1 MAISKIHPIRRTLN
15 KAIDYIINP
24 TKTQNELLITTY
36 GCSKETLAEEF
47 AFTRKQGSEIGN
59 TLAQHV
65 IQSFKPNEVDAAT
78 AHKIGIELANRLTS
92 NQHEYLIATHIDKD
106 HIHNHIIFNQVNF
119 ITHKK
124 FRSNIKTTQLLR
136 QISDDLCVAHR
147 LSIIQEP
154 LGKGIS
160 HFEWLMRKAQKSYK
174 KKLQNSIDACIETS
188 NSYDEFISAMLSLR
202 YKVKYGKHLA
212 FRMNDQEHFTNA
224 KSLGTNYSEEQIKL
238 RISNHH
244 PVLKSTSRHSLQNNS
259 SIDLIQNVKNY
270 IDNPVYREK
279 VTITNIKKLAE
290 TYNYLKTNGID
301 SLDTLSQKEQDI
313 KSSLKELSTSI
324 KEIEIQL
331 ADLHEL
337 LKYMERAKQYTP
349 IYNEYLK
356 SNKSASFRRQ
366 YCSELMLYEAAQK
379 YIKEKIKFKENIDA
393 GNIRKEVSLLSNQ
406 HLELTTARKAV
417 LMQQHQISQVKKN
430 LSTILAT
437 DTSIKMNISQLHIHH
452 E

>member
-15 KAIDYIINP
+15 KAVDYIINP
-24 TKTQNELLITTY
+24 EKTKNELLITTY
-36 GCSKETLAEEF
+36 GCSKETLSEEF

-59 TLAQHV
+59 TFAQHV
-65 IQSFKPNEVDAAT
+65 IQSFKPHEVDADT

-92 NQHEYLIATHIDKD
+92 NQHEYIIATHIDKD

-136 QISDDLCVAHR
+136 QISDDLCVAHG

-160 HFEWLMRKAQKSYK
+160 HFEWLMRKAKKSYK
-174 KKLQNSIDACIETS
+174 KKLQNNIDACIETS
-188 NSYDEFISAMLSLR
+188 NSYDDFISAMLSFG
-202 YKVKYGKHLA
+202 YEVKYGKHLA
-212 FRMNDQEHFTNA
+212 FRMNDQEHFTNTR
-224 KSLGTNYSEEQIKL
+224 SLGTNYSEEQIKL
-238 RISNHH
+238 RISNHP
-244 PVLKSTSRHSLQNNS
+244 PVFKSTSHHSIQNNS
-259 SIDLIQNVKNY
+259 SIGLIQNVKNFM
-270 IDNPVYREK
+270 DNPIYCEK

-290 TYNYLKTNGID
+290 TYNYLKANEID

-313 KSSLKELSTSI
+313 KSALKELSTSI
-324 KEIEIQL
+324 REIETQL
-331 ADLHEL
+331 TNLHAL
-337 LKYMERAKQYTP
+337 LKYMERAEQYAP

-356 SNKSASFRRQ
+356 SNKSASFQRQ

-379 YIKEKIKFKENIDA
+379 YIKGNNKFKENIDV
-393 GNIRKEVSLLSNQ
+393 GNIKKERAVLSNQ
-406 HLELTTARKAV
+406 HLELTTARKVV
-417 LMQQHQISQVKKN
+417 LSKKHQISQVKKN
-430 LSTILAT
+430 ISIMLAA
-437 DTSIKMNISQLHIHH
+437 DTPTRNHRSKLYIHH